1 MLSGTELIFALLI
14 VSVGALVLGT
24 VSFGFGLSVTPV
36 LLLFLDAKPTVVVVN
51 CLTGLLLA
59 MVLVQTWRH
68 LNLRV
73 SGGLIVGGLA
83 ATPVGV
89 LALNSADPGTL
100 KIIIAV
106 VILILGLLSLANIR
120 LPFAQRRLAGP
131 AFGFVTSLAV
141 TSISIGGPLA
151 AIYAIAQRW
160 DPQAVRASLALLFL
174 TANGVAFALY
184 SVTGLVD
191 RDALANIGVLVPGLF
206 VGFAVA
212 VLVVGK
218 LDERAFRYVAVVVIL
233 AGGSVLLGREIA
245 GL

>member
-1 MLSGTELIFALLI
+1 MLSGPELVYALLI

-51 CLTGLLLA
+51 CLTALLLA

-83 ATPVGV
+83 ATPIGV

-131 AFGFVTSLAV
+131 AFGFATSLAV

-191 RDALANIGVLVPGLF
+191 RNILANIGMLVPGLF

-212 VLVVGK
+212 VLVVSK